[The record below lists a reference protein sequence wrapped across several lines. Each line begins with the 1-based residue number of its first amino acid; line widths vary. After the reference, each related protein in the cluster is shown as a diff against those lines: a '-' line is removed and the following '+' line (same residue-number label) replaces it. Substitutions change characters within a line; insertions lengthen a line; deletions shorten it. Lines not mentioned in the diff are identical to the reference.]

1 MLKSL
6 IIIIFIYLIYSFN
19 LFAKDISPV
28 EALKD
33 LNDNLL
39 IIDVRNKE
47 EWSETGVIPGA
58 KLIQMLTTT
67 RTIRNGYIEEIINTL
82 GDKKDINAAIICHS
96 GGRSSAT
103 VTMLEGKGYT
113 NISNISEGMVG
124 DGKTTGW
131 ISRGLP
137 IVKCIKECK

>member
-1 MLKSL
+1 MLKNL
-6 IIIIFIYLIYSFN
+6 IIIFFVYFIFTIN
-19 LFAKDISPV
+19 LFAKDISPIG
-28 EALKD
+28 ALEG
-33 LNDNLL
+33 LNNNLI

-47 EWSETGVIPGA
+47 EWSETGVIPDA
-58 KLIQMLTTT
+58 KLIQMLSTA
-67 RTIRNGYIEEIINTL
+67 RTIRKGYIEEIINTL
-82 GDKKDINAAIICHS
+82 GANKDIKAAIICHS

-103 VTMLEGKGYT
+103 VSMLEEKGYT

-137 IVKCIKECK
+137 VVKCTKECK